1 MERDGARTERI
12 STKKLVY
19 PLRRAILWT
28 PIFHKET
35 FSGILM
41 YMLRVGVI
49 RGGVS
54 GEYEVSLASG
64 AQVLLHLRS
73 DKLKDKYKA
82 VDIFIDQDGIWHI
95 NGIPTPIDK
104 VVPKVDVIINALHGD
119 YGEDGKVQQELERWN
134 IPYTGSGPLASAIG
148 YNKFL
153 SKQEFAKLG
162 INTPRHILFPVYQ
175 EDFDG
180 LREEYAAKK
189 AKEVWERLPPPWIV
203 KPLTGGS
210 SMGMHICKTFKSLVS
225 AFEVG
230 VNEKVSVLVEEF
242 IKGKEATVGVIDEF
256 RGKKVYAL
264 PPIEIRIPKTSSF
277 FDNEVKYNGK
287 SQEIC
292 PGNFTDKEKREL
304 ERLASLIHTGLDLSH
319 YSRSDFII
327 HPKKGIYALEVN
339 TLPGLTG
346 ESLMPKA
353 LDAVGSSLPEFIEHL
368 IKLAQNRR

>member
-1 MERDGARTERI
+1 MI
-12 STKKLVY
+12 K
-19 PLRRAILWT
+19 
-28 PIFHKET
+28 
-35 FSGILM
+35 
-41 YMLRVGVI
+41 VGVV

-64 AQVLLHLRS
+64 AQVLSHLRS
-73 DKLKDKYKA
+73 DKMKDKYKS
-82 VDIFIDQDGIWHI
+82 VDIFIDRDGTWHVD
-95 NGIPTPIDK
+95 GIPTTLKKI
-104 VVPKVDVIINALHGD
+104 VPKVDVIVNALHGD
-119 YGEDGKVQQELERWN
+119 YGEDGKVQQEFEQWHV
-134 IPYTGSGPLASAIG
+134 PYTGSGPFASAIG

-153 SKQEFAKLG
+153 TKQEFSKLG
-162 INTPRHILFPVYQ
+162 IKTPKHILFPVYQ

-180 LREEYAAKK
+180 PREEYASKK

-210 SMGMHICKTFKSLVS
+210 SMGVHVCKTFESLVS
-225 AFEVG
+225 AFQVG
-230 VNEKVSVLVEEF
+230 VNERVSVLVEEF
-242 IKGKEATVGVIDEF
+242 ITGKEATVGVIDEF
-256 RGKKVYAL
+256 RGQKVYAL
-264 PPIEIRIPKTSSF
+264 PPIEIRIPKTSTF

-319 YSRSDFII
+319 YSRSDFILN
-327 HPKKGIYALEVN
+327 PKKGIYALEVN

-353 LDAVGSSLPEFIEHL
+353 LGAVGSNLPEFIEH
-368 IKLAQNRR
+368 IINLAMKRR

>member
-1 MERDGARTERI
+1 MI
-12 STKKLVY
+12 K
-19 PLRRAILWT
+19 
-28 PIFHKET
+28 
-35 FSGILM
+35 
-41 YMLRVGVI
+41 VGVI

-64 AQVLLHLRS
+64 AQVLSHLRS
-73 DKLKDKYKA
+73 DKMKDKYKA
-82 VDIFIDQDGIWHI
+82 VDIFIDREGVWHI
-95 NGIPTPIDK
+95 NGIPTKLDK
-104 VVPKVDVIINALHGD
+104 VAPKVDVIINALHGD
-119 YGEDGKVQQELERWN
+119 YGEDGKVQQELEQFK
-134 IPYTGSGPLASAIG
+134 IPYTGSGPLSSAIG

-175 EDFDG
+175 ADFDARPTESFG
-180 LREEYAAKK
+180 QGPREEYAAKK

-210 SMGMHICKTFKSLVS
+210 SMGVHVCKTFEELIR
-225 AFEVG
+225 AFEIG

-242 IKGKEATVGVIDEF
+242 INGKEATVGVIDDF
-256 RGKKVYAL
+256 RGQKVYAL
-264 PPIEIRIPKTSSF
+264 PPIEIRIPKTSTF

-292 PGNFTDKEKREL
+292 PGNFTDAEKREL

-327 HPKKGIYALEVN
+327 HPTKGIFALEVN

-353 LDAVGSSLPEFIEHL
+353 LNAVGSSLPEFIEHL
-368 IKLAQNRR
+368 IKLAQKRK